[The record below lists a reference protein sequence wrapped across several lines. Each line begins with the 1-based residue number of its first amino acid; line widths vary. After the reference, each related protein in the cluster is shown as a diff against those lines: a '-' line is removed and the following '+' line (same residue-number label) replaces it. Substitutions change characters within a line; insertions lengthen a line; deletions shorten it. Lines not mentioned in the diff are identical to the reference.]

1 MPFIPNTD
9 EERQAMLDAIG
20 LDSMSD
26 LFRDIPENFRPTSF
40 DLPPGRSEYEVSRWL
55 SHLAAKNATD
65 LISFLGGGYYDHFV
79 PAAVDAILRRG
90 ELYTAYTPYQP
101 EVSQG
106 TLQIAFEYQSS
117 ICRLV
122 DMEVA
127 NASLYDGGTALY
139 EAAMMTLRITG
150 RNKIIVDGGVSPIY
164 RKMLYCYTSNL
175 SIEFHEVP
183 PVHGQSDREELAKYL
198 DDRTAGIILQNPNFF
213 GAIDDFSDIVESTH
227 TVGAL
232 AVISVYPISLGLLK
246 TPGEMG
252 VDIATGEGQSL
263 GLPLSFGGPYLG
275 FMATKKEYI
284 RKMPGRIVG
293 ETVDREGRRGFVLTL
308 QAREQHI
315 RRAKATSNICTNH
328 ALCALA
334 AQAYFTLVGKQGLVR
349 IARVCADR
357 AEYARQRLEAIPEV
371 EVKRSAPTFN
381 EFTIVLPREAG
392 EVVNQMIERGFAAG
406 FPLGRYYPGMERYL
420 LVAVTEKRTREEI
433 GMFAEA
439 MEAVVSGQ

>member
-9 EERQAMLDAIG
+9 QNRQSMLNAIG
-20 LDSMSD
+20 LQSVSD
-26 LFRDIPENFRPTSF
+26 LFRDIPKSFRPKSF
-40 DLPPGRSEYEVSRWL
+40 DIPPGRSEFEVSGWL
-55 SHLAAKNATD
+55 RHLAAKNASD
-65 LISFLGGGYYDHFV
+65 LVCFLGGGYYDHFT

-117 ICRLV
+117 ICRLLEM
-122 DMEVA
+122 DVA

-139 EAAMMTLRITG
+139 EAALMTLRVTG

-175 SIEFHEVP
+175 SIEFHEIP
-183 PVHGQSDREELAKYL
+183 PVHGQSNREEIAKYL
-198 DDRTAGIILQNPNFF
+198 DDQTAGIILQNPNFF
-213 GAIDDFSDIVESTH
+213 GAIDDLTDIVESAH
-227 TVGAL
+227 AVGAL
-232 AVISVYPISLGLLK
+232 AVLSVYPISLGLLK

-263 GLPLSFGGPYLG
+263 GLSLSFGGPYLG
-275 FMATKKEYI
+275 FMATKMKYV
-284 RKMPGRIVG
+284 RKMPGRIIG
-293 ETVDREGRRGFVLTL
+293 ETTDREGRRGFVLTL

-315 RRAKATSNICTNH
+315 RREKATSNICTNH

-334 AQAYFTLVGKQGLVR
+334 AQAYMTLVGKQGLVQV
-349 IARVCADR
+349 AQVCADR
-357 AEYARQRLEAIPEV
+357 AAYARQRLEAIPGV
-371 EVKRSAPTFN
+371 EVKRSAPIFN
-381 EFTIVLPREAG
+381 EFTVVLPREAG

-406 FPLGRYYPGMERYL
+406 FPLGRYYPGMEKYL
-420 LVAVTEKRTREEI
+420 LVAVTEKRTREQI

-439 MEAVVSGQ
+439 LEAVLGQ